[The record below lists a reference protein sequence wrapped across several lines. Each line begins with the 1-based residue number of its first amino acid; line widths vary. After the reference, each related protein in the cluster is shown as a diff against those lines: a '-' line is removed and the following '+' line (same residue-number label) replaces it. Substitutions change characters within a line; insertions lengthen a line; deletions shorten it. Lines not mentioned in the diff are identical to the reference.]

1 MEGNSYHVPVL
12 LKESLEGLAID
23 PAGTYVDLT
32 FGGGGHSRAILACL
46 GSTGRLFALDQ
57 DPEAQQNAIDDER
70 FTLIPQNFRHIKRF
84 LRFYGVKQV
93 DGVLADFGASSYQFD
108 TAERGFSTRFEAALD
123 MRMNPSS
130 PLSAYEVVN
139 TYDEEALSTL
149 FFRYG
154 ELSQSRQI
162 ARTIV
167 QQRSE
172 QPIATTGELKQ
183 AVQRFLPKGKEN
195 KVLAQLYQAIRIEVN
210 HELAALEEMLLQL
223 PEVVRPKGRIALI
236 SYHSL
241 EDRLV
246 KRFIRDGQ
254 FSGEP
259 QKDFYGNLLTPFQK
273 VGKAITPTQEELARN
288 NRARSAVL
296 RVAERKSEER
306 KVNCKS

>member
-1 MEGNSYHVPVL
+1 MEYSYHVPVL
-12 LKESLEGLAID
+12 LKESLEGLAIN
-23 PAGTYVDLT
+23 PAGTYVDTT
-32 FGGGGHSRAILACL
+32 FGGGGHSRAILAAL
-46 GSTGRLFALDQ
+46 GSRGRLLAFDQ
-57 DPEAQQNAIDDER
+57 DPQAQQNAIDDER
-70 FTLIPQNFRHIKRF
+70 FTLIPQNFRYIKRF

-93 DGVLADFGASSYQFD
+93 DGVLADFGVSSYQFD
-108 TAERGFSTRFEAALD
+108 TAERGFSTRLEGALD
-123 MRMNPSS
+123 MRMNPEAS
-130 PLSAYEVVN
+130 LSAYEVVN
-139 TYDEEALSTL
+139 TYEEEALSTL

-167 QQRSE
+167 QQRSTR
-172 QPIATTGELKQ
+172 PIATTGELKQ
-183 AVQRFLPKGKEN
+183 VVQRFLPKGKEN

-210 HELAALEEMLLQL
+210 GELAALEELLLQL
-223 PEVVRPKGRIALI
+223 PEIVRPGGRIALI

-273 VGKAITPTQEELARN
+273 VGKAIVATQEEIAQN

-296 RVAERKSEER
+296 RVAERRSESEE
-306 KVNCKS
+306 

>member
-1 MEGNSYHVPVL
+1 MEYSYHVPVL
-12 LKESLEGLAID
+12 LKESLEGLAIN
-23 PAGTYVDLT
+23 PAGTYVDTT
-32 FGGGGHSRAILACL
+32 FGGGGHSRAILAAL
-46 GSTGRLFALDQ
+46 GSRGRLLAFDQ
-57 DPEAQQNAIDDER
+57 DPQAQQNAIDDER

-84 LRFYGVKQV
+84 LRFYGIKQV
-93 DGVLADFGASSYQFD
+93 DGVLADFGVSSYQFD
-108 TAERGFSTRFEAALD
+108 TAERGFSTRLEGALD
-123 MRMNPSS
+123 MRMNPEA

-139 TYDEEALSTL
+139 TYEEEALSTL

-167 QQRSE
+167 QQRSTR
-172 QPIATTGELKQ
+172 PIATTGELKQ
-183 AVQRFLPKGKEN
+183 VVQRFLPKGKEN

-210 HELAALEEMLLQL
+210 GELAALEELLLQL
-223 PEVVRPKGRIALI
+223 PEIVRPGGRIALI

-273 VGKAITPTQEELARN
+273 VGKAIVATQEEIVQN

-296 RVAERKSEER
+296 RVAERRSEE
-306 KVNCKS
+306 

>member
-1 MEGNSYHVPVL
+1 MEYSYHVPVL
-12 LKESLEGLAID
+12 LKESMEGLAIN
-23 PAGTYVDLT
+23 PAGTYVDTT
-32 FGGGGHSRAILACL
+32 FGGGGHSRAILAAL
-46 GSTGRLFALDQ
+46 GSRGRLLAFDQ
-57 DPEAQQNAIDDER
+57 DPQAQQNAIDDER

-93 DGVLADFGASSYQFD
+93 DGVLADFGVSSYQFD
-108 TAERGFSTRFEAALD
+108 TAERGFSTRLEGALD
-123 MRMNPSS
+123 MRMNPEA

-139 TYDEEALSTL
+139 TYEEEALSTL

-167 QQRSE
+167 QQRSTK
-172 QPIATTGELKQ
+172 PIVTTGELKQ
-183 AVQRFLPKGKEN
+183 VVQRFLPKGKEN

-210 HELAALEEMLLQL
+210 GELAALEELLLQL
-223 PEVVRPKGRIALI
+223 PEIVRPGGRIALI

-273 VGKAITPTQEELARN
+273 VGKAIVATQEEIAQN

-296 RVAERKSEER
+296 RVAERRSESEE
-306 KVNCKS
+306 

>member
-1 MEGNSYHVPVL
+1 MEYSYHVPVL
-12 LKESLEGLAID
+12 LKESLEGLAIN
-23 PAGTYVDLT
+23 PSGTYVDTT
-32 FGGGGHSRAILACL
+32 FGGGGHSRAILAAL
-46 GSTGRLFALDQ
+46 GSRGRLLAFDQ
-57 DPEAQQNAIDDER
+57 DPQAQQNAIDDER

-93 DGVLADFGASSYQFD
+93 DGVLADFGVSSYQFD
-108 TAERGFSTRFEAALD
+108 TAERGFSTRLEGALD
-123 MRMNPSS
+123 MRMNPEA

-139 TYDEEALSTL
+139 TYEEDALSTL

-167 QQRSE
+167 QQRSTR
-172 QPIATTGELKQ
+172 PIATTGELKQ
-183 AVQRFLPKGKEN
+183 VVQRFLPKGKEN

-210 HELAALEEMLLQL
+210 GELAALEELLLQL
-223 PEVVRPKGRIALI
+223 PEIVRPGGRIALI

-273 VGKAITPTQEELARN
+273 VGKAIVATQEEIAQN

-296 RVAERKSEER
+296 RVAERKREE
-306 KVNCKS
+306 

>member
-1 MEGNSYHVPVL
+1 MEYSYHVPVL
-12 LKESLEGLAID
+12 LKERMEGLAIN
-23 PAGTYVDLT
+23 PAGTYVDTT
-32 FGGGGHSRAILACL
+32 FGGGGHSRAILAAL
-46 GSTGRLFALDQ
+46 GSRGRLLAFDQ
-57 DPEAQQNAIDDER
+57 DPQAQQNAIDDER

-93 DGVLADFGASSYQFD
+93 DGVLADFGVSSYQFD
-108 TAERGFSTRFEAALD
+108 TAERGFSTRLEGALD
-123 MRMNPSS
+123 MRMNPEA

-139 TYDEEALSTL
+139 TYEEEALSTL

-167 QQRSE
+167 QQRSTR
-172 QPIATTGELKQ
+172 PIATTGELKQ
-183 AVQRFLPKGKEN
+183 VVQRFLPKGKEN

-210 HELAALEEMLLQL
+210 GELAALEELLLQL
-223 PEVVRPKGRIALI
+223 PEIVRPGGRIALI

-273 VGKAITPTQEELARN
+273 VGKAIVATQEEIAQN

-296 RVAERKSEER
+296 RVAERRSEGEE
-306 KVNCKS
+306 

>member
-1 MEGNSYHVPVL
+1 MEYSYHVPVL
-12 LKESLEGLAID
+12 LKESLEGLAIN
-23 PAGTYVDLT
+23 PTGTYVDTT
-32 FGGGGHSRAILACL
+32 FGGGGHSRAILAAL
-46 GSTGRLFALDQ
+46 GSRGRLLAFDQ
-57 DPEAQQNAIDDER
+57 DPQAQQNAIDDER

-93 DGVLADFGASSYQFD
+93 DGVLADFGVSSYQFD
-108 TAERGFSTRFEAALD
+108 TAERGFSTRLEGALD
-123 MRMNPSS
+123 MRMNPEA

-139 TYDEEALSTL
+139 TYEEEALSTL

-167 QQRSE
+167 QQRSTR
-172 QPIATTGELKQ
+172 PIATTGELKQ
-183 AVQRFLPKGKEN
+183 VVQRFLPKGKEN

-210 HELAALEEMLLQL
+210 GELAALEELLLQL
-223 PEVVRPKGRIALI
+223 PEIVRPGGRIALI

-273 VGKAITPTQEELARN
+273 VGKAIVATQEEIAQN

-296 RVAERKSEER
+296 RVAERRSESEE
-306 KVNCKS
+306 

>member
-23 PAGTYVDLT
+23 PVGTYVDLT

-46 GSTGRLFALDQ
+46 GSTGRLFAFDQ

-93 DGVLADFGASSYQFD
+93 DGVLADFGVSSYQFD

-183 AVQRFLPKGKEN
+183 AVQRFLPKSKEN

-296 RVAERKSEER
+296 RVAERKSEG
-306 KVNCKS
+306 

>member
-1 MEGNSYHVPVL
+1 MEYSYHVPVL
-12 LKESLEGLAID
+12 LKESMEGLAIN
-23 PAGTYVDLT
+23 PAGMYVDTT
-32 FGGGGHSRAILACL
+32 FGGGGHSRAILAAL
-46 GSTGRLFALDQ
+46 GSRGRLLAFDQ
-57 DPEAQQNAIDDER
+57 DPQAQQNAIDDER

-93 DGVLADFGASSYQFD
+93 DGVLADFGVSSYQFD
-108 TAERGFSTRFEAALD
+108 TAERGFSTRLEGALD
-123 MRMNPSS
+123 MRMNPEA

-139 TYDEEALSTL
+139 TYEEEALSTL

-167 QQRSE
+167 QQRSTK
-172 QPIATTGELKQ
+172 PIATTGELKQ
-183 AVQRFLPKGKEN
+183 VVQRFLPKGKEN

-210 HELAALEEMLLQL
+210 GELAALEELLLQL
-223 PEVVRPKGRIALI
+223 PEIVRPGGRIALI

-273 VGKAITPTQEELARN
+273 VGKAIVATQEEIAQN

-296 RVAERKSEER
+296 RVAERRSESEE
-306 KVNCKS
+306 

>member
-1 MEGNSYHVPVL
+1 MEYSYHVPVL
-12 LKESLEGLAID
+12 LKESLEGLAIN
-23 PAGTYVDLT
+23 PAGTYVDTT
-32 FGGGGHSRAILACL
+32 FGGGGHSRAILAAL
-46 GSTGRLFALDQ
+46 GSRGRLLAFDQ
-57 DPEAQQNAIDDER
+57 DPQAQQNAIDDER
-70 FTLIPQNFRHIKRF
+70 FTLIPQNFRYIKRF

-93 DGVLADFGASSYQFD
+93 DGVLADFGVSSYQFD
-108 TAERGFSTRFEAALD
+108 TAERGFSTRLEGALD
-123 MRMNPSS
+123 MRMNPEA

-139 TYDEEALSTL
+139 TYEEEALSTL

-167 QQRSE
+167 QQRSTR
-172 QPIATTGELKQ
+172 PIATTGELKQ
-183 AVQRFLPKGKEN
+183 VVQRFLPKGKEN

-210 HELAALEEMLLQL
+210 GELAALEELLLQL
-223 PEVVRPKGRIALI
+223 PEIVRPGGRIALI

-273 VGKAITPTQEELARN
+273 VGKAIVATQEEIAQN

-296 RVAERKSEER
+296 RVAERRSESEE
-306 KVNCKS
+306 

>member
-1 MEGNSYHVPVL
+1 MEYSYHVPVL
-12 LKESLEGLAID
+12 LKESMEGLAIN
-23 PAGTYVDLT
+23 PEGTYVDTT
-32 FGGGGHSRAILACL
+32 FGGGGHSRAILAAL
-46 GSTGRLFALDQ
+46 GSEGRLLAFDQ
-57 DPEAQQNAIDDER
+57 DPQAQQNAIDDER

-93 DGVLADFGASSYQFD
+93 DGVLADFGVSSHQFD
-108 TAERGFSTRFEAALD
+108 TAERGFSTRLEGALD
-123 MRMNPSS
+123 MRMNPEA

-172 QPIATTGELKQ
+172 KPIATTGELKQ
-183 AVQRFLPKGKEN
+183 VVQRFLPKGKEN

-210 HELAALEEMLLQL
+210 GELAALEELLLQL
-223 PEVVRPKGRIALI
+223 PEIVRPGGRIALI

-246 KRFIRDGQ
+246 KRFVRDGQ

-273 VGKAITPTQEELARN
+273 VGKAIVASQEEIAQN

-296 RVAERKSEER
+296 RVAERKSEE
-306 KVNCKS
+306 

>member
-1 MEGNSYHVPVL
+1 MEYSYHVPVL
-12 LKESLEGLAID
+12 LKESMEGLAIN
-23 PAGTYVDLT
+23 PAGTYVDTT
-32 FGGGGHSRAILACL
+32 FGGGGHSRAILAAL
-46 GSTGRLFALDQ
+46 GSRGRLLAFDQ
-57 DPEAQQNAIDDER
+57 DPQAQQNAIDDER

-93 DGVLADFGASSYQFD
+93 DGVLADFGVSSYQFD
-108 TAERGFSTRFEAALD
+108 TAERGFSTRLEGALD
-123 MRMNPSS
+123 MRMNPEA

-139 TYDEEALSTL
+139 TYEEEALSTL

-167 QQRSE
+167 QQRSTR
-172 QPIATTGELKQ
+172 PIATTGELKQ
-183 AVQRFLPKGKEN
+183 VVQRFLPKGKEN

-210 HELAALEEMLLQL
+210 GELAALEELLLQL
-223 PEVVRPKGRIALI
+223 PEIVRPGGRIALI

-273 VGKAITPTQEELARN
+273 VGKAIVAPQEEIAQN

-296 RVAERKSEER
+296 RVAERRSESEE
-306 KVNCKS
+306 

>member
-1 MEGNSYHVPVL
+1 MEYSYHVPVL
-12 LKESLEGLAID
+12 LKESLEGLAIN
-23 PAGTYVDLT
+23 PAGTYVDTT
-32 FGGGGHSRAILACL
+32 FGGGGHSRAILAAL
-46 GSTGRLFALDQ
+46 GSRGRLLAFDQ
-57 DPEAQQNAIDDER
+57 DPQAQQNAIDDER

-93 DGVLADFGASSYQFD
+93 DGVLADFGVSSYQFD
-108 TAERGFSTRFEAALD
+108 TAERGFSTRLEGALD
-123 MRMNPSS
+123 MRMNPEA

-139 TYDEEALSTL
+139 TYEEEALSTL

-162 ARTIV
+162 AHTIV
-167 QQRSE
+167 QQRSTR
-172 QPIATTGELKQ
+172 PIATTGELKQ
-183 AVQRFLPKGKEN
+183 VVQRFLPKGKEN

-210 HELAALEEMLLQL
+210 GELAALEELLLQL
-223 PEVVRPKGRIALI
+223 PEIVRPGGRIALI

-273 VGKAITPTQEELARN
+273 VGKAIVATQEEIAQN

-296 RVAERKSEER
+296 RVAERRSESEE
-306 KVNCKS
+306 

>member
-1 MEGNSYHVPVL
+1 MEYSYHVPVL
-12 LKESLEGLAID
+12 LKESLEGLAIN
-23 PAGTYVDLT
+23 PAGTYVDTT
-32 FGGGGHSRAILACL
+32 FGGGGHSRAILAAL
-46 GSTGRLFALDQ
+46 GSRGRLLAFDQ
-57 DPEAQQNAIDDER
+57 DPQAQQNAIDDER

-93 DGVLADFGASSYQFD
+93 DGLLADFGVSSYQFD
-108 TAERGFSTRFEAALD
+108 TAERGFSTRLEGALD
-123 MRMNPSS
+123 MRMNPEA

-139 TYDEEALSTL
+139 TYEEEALSTL

-167 QQRSE
+167 QQRSTR
-172 QPIATTGELKQ
+172 PIATTGELKQ
-183 AVQRFLPKGKEN
+183 VVQRFLPKGKEN

-210 HELAALEEMLLQL
+210 GELAALEELLLQL
-223 PEVVRPKGRIALI
+223 PEIVRPGGRIALI

-273 VGKAITPTQEELARN
+273 VGKAIVATQEEIAQN

-296 RVAERKSEER
+296 RVAERKREE
-306 KVNCKS
+306 

>member
-23 PAGTYVDLT
+23 PVGTYVDLT

-46 GSTGRLFALDQ
+46 GSTGRLFAFDQ

-93 DGVLADFGASSYQFD
+93 DGVLADFGVSSYQFD

-154 ELSQSRQI
+154 ELSPSRQI

-296 RVAERKSEER
+296 RVAERKSEE
-306 KVNCKS
+306 

>member
-1 MEGNSYHVPVL
+1 MEYSYHVPVL
-12 LKESLEGLAID
+12 LKESLEGLAIN
-23 PAGTYVDLT
+23 PAGTYVDTT
-32 FGGGGHSRAILACL
+32 FGGGGHSRAILAAL
-46 GSTGRLFALDQ
+46 GSRGRLLAFDQ
-57 DPEAQQNAIDDER
+57 DPQAQQNAIDDER
-70 FTLIPQNFRHIKRF
+70 FVLIPQNFRHIKRF

-93 DGVLADFGASSYQFD
+93 DGVLADFGVSSYQFD
-108 TAERGFSTRFEAALD
+108 TAERGFSTRLEGALD
-123 MRMNPSS
+123 MRMNPEA

-139 TYDEEALSTL
+139 TYEEEALSTL

-167 QQRSE
+167 QQRSTK
-172 QPIATTGELKQ
+172 PIATTGELKQ
-183 AVQRFLPKGKEN
+183 VVQRFLPKGKEN

-210 HELAALEEMLLQL
+210 GELAALEELLLQL
-223 PEVVRPKGRIALI
+223 PEIVRPGGRIALI

-273 VGKAITPTQEELARN
+273 VGKAIVATQEEIAQN

-296 RVAERKSEER
+296 RVAERRSESEE
-306 KVNCKS
+306 

>member
-1 MEGNSYHVPVL
+1 MEYSYHVPVL
-12 LKESLEGLAID
+12 LKESMEGLAIN
-23 PAGTYVDLT
+23 PAGTYVDTT
-32 FGGGGHSRAILACL
+32 FGGGGHSRAILAAL
-46 GSTGRLFALDQ
+46 GSRGRLLAFDQ
-57 DPEAQQNAIDDER
+57 DPQAQQNAIDDER

-93 DGVLADFGASSYQFD
+93 DGVLADFGVSSYQFD
-108 TAERGFSTRFEAALD
+108 TAERGFSTRLEGALD
-123 MRMNPSS
+123 MRMNPEA

-139 TYDEEALSTL
+139 PYEEEALSTL

-172 QPIATTGELKQ
+172 RPIATTGELKQ
-183 AVQRFLPKGKEN
+183 VVQRFLPKGKEN

-210 HELAALEEMLLQL
+210 GELAALEELLLQM
-223 PEVVRPKGRIALI
+223 PEIVRPGGRIALI

-273 VGKAITPTQEELARN
+273 VGKAIVATQEEIAQN

-296 RVAERKSEER
+296 RVAERRSESE
-306 KVNCKS
+306 K

>member
-1 MEGNSYHVPVL
+1 MEYSYHVPVL
-12 LKESLEGLAID
+12 LKESMEGLAIN
-23 PAGTYVDLT
+23 PSGTYVDTT
-32 FGGGGHSRAILACL
+32 FGGGGHSRAILAAL
-46 GSTGRLFALDQ
+46 GSRGRLLAFDQ
-57 DPEAQQNAIDDER
+57 DPQAQQNAIDDER

-93 DGVLADFGASSYQFD
+93 DGVLADFGVSSYQFD
-108 TAERGFSTRFEAALD
+108 TAERGFSTRLEGALD
-123 MRMNPSS
+123 MRMNPEA

-139 TYDEEALSTL
+139 TYEEEALSTL

-167 QQRSE
+167 QQRSTR
-172 QPIATTGELKQ
+172 PIATTGELKQ
-183 AVQRFLPKGKEN
+183 VVQRFLPKGKEN

-210 HELAALEEMLLQL
+210 GELAALEELLLQL
-223 PEVVRPKGRIALI
+223 PEIVRPGGRIALI

-273 VGKAITPTQEELARN
+273 VGKTIVATQEEITQN

-296 RVAERKSEER
+296 RVAERRSESE
-306 KVNCKS
+306 K

>member
-46 GSTGRLFALDQ
+46 GSTGRLFAFDQ

-93 DGVLADFGASSYQFD
+93 DGVLADFGVSSYQFD

-162 ARTIV
+162 ARAIV

-273 VGKAITPTQEELARN
+273 VGKAITSTEEELARN

-296 RVAERKSEER
+296 RVAERKSEE
-306 KVNCKS
+306 

>member
-1 MEGNSYHVPVL
+1 MMEYSYHVPVL
-12 LKESLEGLAID
+12 LKESMEGLAIN
-23 PAGTYVDLT
+23 PAGTYVDTT
-32 FGGGGHSRAILACL
+32 FGGGGHSRAILAAL
-46 GSTGRLFALDQ
+46 GSRGRLLAFDQ
-57 DPEAQQNAIDDER
+57 DPQAQQNAIDDER

-93 DGVLADFGASSYQFD
+93 DGVLADFGVSSYQFD
-108 TAERGFSTRFEAALD
+108 TAERGFSTRLEGALD
-123 MRMNPSS
+123 MRMNPEA

-139 TYDEEALSTL
+139 TYEEEALSTL

-167 QQRSE
+167 QQRSTR
-172 QPIATTGELKQ
+172 PIATTGELKQ
-183 AVQRFLPKGKEN
+183 VVQRFLPKGKEN

-210 HELAALEEMLLQL
+210 GELAALEELLLQL
-223 PEVVRPKGRIALI
+223 PEIVRPGGRIALI

-273 VGKAITPTQEELARN
+273 VGKAIVATQEEIAQN

-296 RVAERKSEER
+296 RVAERKREE
-306 KVNCKS
+306 

>member
-1 MEGNSYHVPVL
+1 MEYSYHVPVL
-12 LKESLEGLAID
+12 LKESLEGLAIN
-23 PAGTYVDLT
+23 PSGTYVDTT
-32 FGGGGHSRAILACL
+32 FGGGGHSRAILAAL
-46 GSTGRLFALDQ
+46 GSRGRLLAFDQ
-57 DPEAQQNAIDDER
+57 DPQAQQNAIDDER

-93 DGVLADFGASSYQFD
+93 DGVLADFGVSSYQFD
-108 TAERGFSTRFEAALD
+108 TAERGFSTRLEGALD
-123 MRMNPSS
+123 MRMNPEA

-139 TYDEEALSTL
+139 TYEEEALSTL

-167 QQRSE
+167 QQRSTK
-172 QPIATTGELKQ
+172 PIATTGELKQ
-183 AVQRFLPKGKEN
+183 VVQRFLPKGKEN

-210 HELAALEEMLLQL
+210 GELVALEELLLQL
-223 PEVVRPKGRIALI
+223 PEIVRPGGRIALI

-273 VGKAITPTQEELARN
+273 VGKAILATQEEIAQN

-296 RVAERKSEER
+296 RVAERRSESEE
-306 KVNCKS
+306 

>member
-1 MEGNSYHVPVL
+1 MEYSYHVPVL
-12 LKESLEGLAID
+12 LKESLEGLAIN
-23 PAGTYVDLT
+23 PSGTYVDTT
-32 FGGGGHSRAILACL
+32 FGGGGHSRAILAAL
-46 GSTGRLFALDQ
+46 GSRGRLLAFDQ
-57 DPEAQQNAIDDER
+57 DPQAQQNAIDDER

-93 DGVLADFGASSYQFD
+93 DGVLADFGVSSYQFD
-108 TAERGFSTRFEAALD
+108 TAERGFSTRLEGALD
-123 MRMNPSS
+123 MRMNPEA

-139 TYDEEALSTL
+139 TYEEEALSTL

-167 QQRSE
+167 QQRSTR
-172 QPIATTGELKQ
+172 PIATTGELKQ
-183 AVQRFLPKGKEN
+183 VVQRFLPKGKEN

-210 HELAALEEMLLQL
+210 GELAALEELLLQL
-223 PEVVRPKGRIALI
+223 PEIVRPGGRIALI

-273 VGKAITPTQEELARN
+273 VGKAIVATQEEIAQN

-296 RVAERKSEER
+296 RVAERRSESEE
-306 KVNCKS
+306 

>member
-46 GSTGRLFALDQ
+46 GSTGRLFAFDQ

-93 DGVLADFGASSYQFD
+93 DGVLADFGVSSYQFD

-172 QPIATTGELKQ
+172 QPIATTRELKQ
-183 AVQRFLPKGKEN
+183 AVQRFLAKGKEN

-273 VGKAITPTQEELARN
+273 VGKAITPTEEELARN

-296 RVAERKSEER
+296 RVAERKSEE
-306 KVNCKS
+306 

>member
-1 MEGNSYHVPVL
+1 MEYSYHVPVL
-12 LKESLEGLAID
+12 LKESLEGLTIN
-23 PAGTYVDLT
+23 PAGTYVDTT
-32 FGGGGHSRAILACL
+32 FGGGGHSRAILAAL
-46 GSTGRLFALDQ
+46 GSRGRLLAFDQ
-57 DPEAQQNAIDDER
+57 DPQAQQNAIDDER

-93 DGVLADFGASSYQFD
+93 DGVLADFGVSSYQFD
-108 TAERGFSTRFEAALD
+108 TAERGFSTRLEGALD
-123 MRMNPSS
+123 MRMNPEA

-139 TYDEEALSTL
+139 TYEEEALSTL

-167 QQRSE
+167 QQRNTR
-172 QPIATTGELKQ
+172 PIATTGELKQ
-183 AVQRFLPKGKEN
+183 VVQRFLPKGKEN

-210 HELAALEEMLLQL
+210 GELAALEELLLQL
-223 PEVVRPKGRIALI
+223 PEIVRPGGRIALI

-273 VGKAITPTQEELARN
+273 VGKAIVATQEEIAQN

-296 RVAERKSEER
+296 RVAERRSESEE
-306 KVNCKS
+306 

>member
-1 MEGNSYHVPVL
+1 MEYSYHVPVL
-12 LKESLEGLAID
+12 LKESLEGLAIN
-23 PAGTYVDLT
+23 PAGTYVDTT
-32 FGGGGHSRAILACL
+32 FGGGGHSRAILAAL
-46 GSTGRLFALDQ
+46 GSRGRLLAFDQ
-57 DPEAQQNAIDDER
+57 DPQAQQNAIDDER

-93 DGVLADFGASSYQFD
+93 DGVLADFGVSSYQFD
-108 TAERGFSTRFEAALD
+108 TAERGFSTRLEGALD
-123 MRMNPSS
+123 MRMNPEA

-139 TYDEEALSTL
+139 TYEEEALSTL

-172 QPIATTGELKQ
+172 RPIATTGELKQ
-183 AVQRFLPKGKEN
+183 VVQRFLPKGKEN

-210 HELAALEEMLLQL
+210 GELAALEELLLQL
-223 PEVVRPKGRIALI
+223 PEIVRLGGRIALI

-273 VGKAITPTQEELARN
+273 VGKAIVATQEEIAQN

-296 RVAERKSEER
+296 RVAERRSESEE
-306 KVNCKS
+306 

>member
-1 MEGNSYHVPVL
+1 MEYSYHVPVL
-12 LKESLEGLAID
+12 LKESFEGLTIN
-23 PAGTYVDLT
+23 PAGTYVDTT
-32 FGGGGHSRAILACL
+32 FGGGGHSRAILAAL
-46 GSTGRLFALDQ
+46 GSRGRLLAFDQ
-57 DPEAQQNAIDDER
+57 DPQAQQNAIDDER

-93 DGVLADFGASSYQFD
+93 DGVLADFGVSSYQFD
-108 TAERGFSTRFEAALD
+108 TAERGFSTRLEGALD
-123 MRMNPSS
+123 MRMNPEA

-139 TYDEEALSTL
+139 TYEEEALSTL

-167 QQRSE
+167 QQRSTR
-172 QPIATTGELKQ
+172 PIATTGELKQ
-183 AVQRFLPKGKEN
+183 VVQRFLPKGKEN

-210 HELAALEEMLLQL
+210 GELAALEELLLQL
-223 PEVVRPKGRIALI
+223 PEIVRPGGRIALI

-273 VGKAITPTQEELARN
+273 VGKAIVATQEEIAQN

-296 RVAERKSEER
+296 RVAERRSESEE
-306 KVNCKS
+306 

>member
-1 MEGNSYHVPVL
+1 MEYSYHVPVL
-12 LKESLEGLAID
+12 LEESLEGLAIN
-23 PAGTYVDLT
+23 PAGTYVDTT
-32 FGGGGHSRAILACL
+32 FGGGGHSRAILATL
-46 GSTGRLFALDQ
+46 GSEGRLLAFDQ
-57 DPEAQQNAIDDER
+57 DPQAQQNAIDDER

-93 DGVLADFGASSYQFD
+93 DGVLADFGVSSYQFD
-108 TAERGFSTRFEAALD
+108 TAERGFSTRLEGALD
-123 MRMNPSS
+123 MRMNPEA

-139 TYDEEALSTL
+139 TYEEEALSTL

-162 ARTIV
+162 ARTIA

-172 QPIATTGELKQ
+172 RPIATTGELKQ
-183 AVQRFLPKGKEN
+183 VVQRFLPKGKEN

-210 HELAALEEMLLQL
+210 GELAALEEMLLQL
-223 PEVVRPKGRIALI
+223 PEVVKPGGRIVLI

-254 FSGEP
+254 FSGEA
-259 QKDFYGNLLTPFQK
+259 QKDFYGNLLTPFHK
-273 VGKAITPTQEELARN
+273 VGKAIVATPEEIAQN

-296 RVAERKSEER
+296 RVAERKREA
-306 KVNCKS
+306 

>member
-1 MEGNSYHVPVL
+1 MEYSYHVPVL
-12 LKESLEGLAID
+12 LKESLEGLAIN
-23 PAGTYVDLT
+23 PAGTYVDTT
-32 FGGGGHSRAILACL
+32 FGGGGHSRAILAAL
-46 GSTGRLFALDQ
+46 GSRGRLLAFDQ
-57 DPEAQQNAIDDER
+57 DPQAQQNAIDDER

-93 DGVLADFGASSYQFD
+93 DGVLADFGVSSYQFD
-108 TAERGFSTRFEAALD
+108 TAERGFSTRLEGALD
-123 MRMNPSS
+123 MRMNPEA

-139 TYDEEALSTL
+139 TYEEEALSTL

-167 QQRSE
+167 QQRSTK
-172 QPIATTGELKQ
+172 PIATTGELKQ
-183 AVQRFLPKGKEN
+183 VVQRFLPKGKEN

-210 HELAALEEMLLQL
+210 GELAALEELLLQL
-223 PEVVRPKGRIALI
+223 PEIVRPGGRIALI

-273 VGKAITPTQEELARN
+273 VGKAIVATQEEIAQN

-296 RVAERKSEER
+296 RVAERRSESE
-306 KVNCKS
+306 K

>member
-1 MEGNSYHVPVL
+1 MEYSYHVPVL
-12 LKESLEGLAID
+12 LKESLEGLAIN
-23 PAGTYVDLT
+23 PAGTYVDTT
-32 FGGGGHSRAILACL
+32 FGGGGHSRAILAAL
-46 GSTGRLFALDQ
+46 GSRGRLLAFDQ
-57 DPEAQQNAIDDER
+57 DPQVQQNAIDDER

-93 DGVLADFGASSYQFD
+93 DGVLADFGVSSYQFD
-108 TAERGFSTRFEAALD
+108 TAERGFSTRLEGALD
-123 MRMNPSS
+123 MRMNPEAL
-130 PLSAYEVVN
+130 LSAYEVVN
-139 TYDEEALSTL
+139 TYEEEALSTL

-167 QQRSE
+167 QQRSTK
-172 QPIATTGELKQ
+172 PIATTGELKQ
-183 AVQRFLPKGKEN
+183 VVQRFLPKGKEN

-210 HELAALEEMLLQL
+210 GELAALEELLLQL
-223 PEVVRPKGRIALI
+223 PEIVRPGGRIALI

-273 VGKAITPTQEELARN
+273 VGKAIVATQEEIAQN

-296 RVAERKSEER
+296 RVAERKREE
-306 KVNCKS
+306 

>member
-1 MEGNSYHVPVL
+1 MEYSYHVPVL
-12 LKESLEGLAID
+12 LKESLEGLTIN
-23 PAGTYVDLT
+23 PAGTYVDTT
-32 FGGGGHSRAILACL
+32 FGGGGHSRAILAAL
-46 GSTGRLFALDQ
+46 GSRGRLLAFDQ
-57 DPEAQQNAIDDER
+57 DPQAQQNAIDDER

-93 DGVLADFGASSYQFD
+93 DGVLADFGVSSYQFD
-108 TAERGFSTRFEAALD
+108 TAERGFSTRLEGALD
-123 MRMNPSS
+123 MRMNPES

-139 TYDEEALSTL
+139 TYEEEALSTL

-167 QQRSE
+167 QQRSTR
-172 QPIATTGELKQ
+172 PIATTGELKQ
-183 AVQRFLPKGKEN
+183 VVQRFLPKGKEN

-210 HELAALEEMLLQL
+210 GELAALEELLLQL
-223 PEVVRPKGRIALI
+223 PEIVRPGGRIALI

-246 KRFIRDGQ
+246 KRFVRDGQ

-273 VGKAITPTQEELARN
+273 VGKAIVATQEEIAQN

-296 RVAERKSEER
+296 RVAERKREE
-306 KVNCKS
+306 

>member
-1 MEGNSYHVPVL
+1 MGYSYHVPVL
-12 LKESLEGLAID
+12 LKESLEGLTIN
-23 PAGTYVDLT
+23 PAGTYVDTT
-32 FGGGGHSRAILACL
+32 FGGGGHSRAILAAL
-46 GSTGRLFALDQ
+46 GSRGRLLAFDQ
-57 DPEAQQNAIDDER
+57 DPQAQQNAIDDER

-93 DGVLADFGASSYQFD
+93 DGVLADFGVSSYQFD
-108 TAERGFSTRFEAALD
+108 TAERGFSTRLEGALD
-123 MRMNPSS
+123 MRMNPEA

-139 TYDEEALSTL
+139 TYEEEALSTL

-167 QQRSE
+167 QQRSTR
-172 QPIATTGELKQ
+172 PIATTGELKQ
-183 AVQRFLPKGKEN
+183 VVQRFLPKGKEN

-210 HELAALEEMLLQL
+210 GELAALEELLLQL
-223 PEVVRPKGRIALI
+223 PEIVRPGGRIALI

-273 VGKAITPTQEELARN
+273 VGKAIVATQEEIAQN

-296 RVAERKSEER
+296 RVAERRSESEE
-306 KVNCKS
+306 

>member
-46 GSTGRLFALDQ
+46 GSTGRLFAFDQ

-93 DGVLADFGASSYQFD
+93 DGVLADFGVSSYQFD

-162 ARTIV
+162 AHTIV

-273 VGKAITPTQEELARN
+273 VGKAITPTEEELARN

-296 RVAERKSEER
+296 RVAERKSEE
-306 KVNCKS
+306 

>member
-1 MEGNSYHVPVL
+1 MEYSYHVPVL
-12 LKESLEGLAID
+12 LKESLEGLTIN
-23 PAGTYVDLT
+23 PAGTYVDTT
-32 FGGGGHSRAILACL
+32 FGGGGHSRAILAAL
-46 GSTGRLFALDQ
+46 GSRGRLLAFDQ
-57 DPEAQQNAIDDER
+57 DPQAQQNAIDDER

-93 DGVLADFGASSYQFD
+93 DGVLADFGVSSYQFD
-108 TAERGFSTRFEAALD
+108 TADRGFSTRLEGALD
-123 MRMNPSS
+123 MRMNPEA

-139 TYDEEALSTL
+139 TYEEEALSTL

-167 QQRSE
+167 QQRSTK
-172 QPIATTGELKQ
+172 PIATTGELKQ
-183 AVQRFLPKGKEN
+183 VVQRFLPKGKEN

-210 HELAALEEMLLQL
+210 GELAALEELLLQL
-223 PEVVRPKGRIALI
+223 PEIVRPGGRIALI

-273 VGKAITPTQEELARN
+273 VGKAIVATQEEIAQN

-296 RVAERKSEER
+296 RVAERKREE
-306 KVNCKS
+306 

>member
-1 MEGNSYHVPVL
+1 MEYSYHVPVL
-12 LKESLEGLAID
+12 LEESMEGLAIN
-23 PAGTYVDLT
+23 PAGTYVDTT
-32 FGGGGHSRAILACL
+32 FGGGGHSRAILAAL
-46 GSTGRLFALDQ
+46 GSRGRLLAFDQ
-57 DPEAQQNAIDDER
+57 DPQAQQNAIDDER

-93 DGVLADFGASSYQFD
+93 DGVLADFGVSSYQFD
-108 TAERGFSTRFEAALD
+108 TAERGFSTRLEGALD
-123 MRMNPSS
+123 MRMNPEA

-139 TYDEEALSTL
+139 TYEEEALSTL

-167 QQRSE
+167 QQRSTR
-172 QPIATTGELKQ
+172 PIATTGELKQ
-183 AVQRFLPKGKEN
+183 VVQRFLPKGKEN

-210 HELAALEEMLLQL
+210 GELAALEELLLQL
-223 PEVVRPKGRIALI
+223 PEIVRPGGRIALI

-273 VGKAITPTQEELARN
+273 VGKAIVATQEEIAQN

-296 RVAERKSEER
+296 RVAERRSESEE
-306 KVNCKS
+306 

>member
-1 MEGNSYHVPVL
+1 MEGNSYHVRVL

-46 GSTGRLFALDQ
+46 GSTGRLFAFDQ

-93 DGVLADFGASSYQFD
+93 DGVLADFGVSSYQFD

-162 ARTIV
+162 ARAIV

-273 VGKAITPTQEELARN
+273 VGKAITPTEEELARN

-296 RVAERKSEER
+296 RVAERKSEE
-306 KVNCKS
+306 

>member
-1 MEGNSYHVPVL
+1 MEYSYHVPVL
-12 LKESLEGLAID
+12 LKESLEGLAIN
-23 PAGTYVDLT
+23 PAGTYVDTT
-32 FGGGGHSRAILACL
+32 FGGGGHSRAILAAL
-46 GSTGRLFALDQ
+46 GSRGRLLAFDQ
-57 DPEAQQNAIDDER
+57 DPQAQQNAIDDER

-84 LRFYGVKQV
+84 LRFYGIKQV
-93 DGVLADFGASSYQFD
+93 DGVLADFGVSSYQFD
-108 TAERGFSTRFEAALD
+108 TAERGFSTRLEGALD
-123 MRMNPSS
+123 MRMNPEA

-139 TYDEEALSTL
+139 TYEEEALSTL

-167 QQRSE
+167 QQRSTK
-172 QPIATTGELKQ
+172 PIATTGELKQ
-183 AVQRFLPKGKEN
+183 VVQRFLPKGKEN

-210 HELAALEEMLLQL
+210 GELAALEELLLQL
-223 PEVVRPKGRIALI
+223 PEIVRPGGRIALI

-273 VGKAITPTQEELARN
+273 VGKAIVATQEEIAQN

-296 RVAERKSEER
+296 RVAERRSESEE
-306 KVNCKS
+306 

>member
-1 MEGNSYHVPVL
+1 MEYSYHVPVL
-12 LKESLEGLAID
+12 LKESLEGLTIN
-23 PAGTYVDLT
+23 PAGTYVDTT
-32 FGGGGHSRAILACL
+32 FGGGGHSRAILAAL
-46 GSTGRLFALDQ
+46 GSRGRLLAFDQ
-57 DPEAQQNAIDDER
+57 DPQAQQNAIDDER

-93 DGVLADFGASSYQFD
+93 DGVLADFGVSSYQFD
-108 TAERGFSTRFEAALD
+108 TAERGFSTRLEGALD
-123 MRMNPSS
+123 MRMNPEA

-139 TYDEEALSTL
+139 TYEEEALSTL

-172 QPIATTGELKQ
+172 RPIATTGELKQ
-183 AVQRFLPKGKEN
+183 VVQRFLPKGKEN

-210 HELAALEEMLLQL
+210 GELAALEELLLQL
-223 PEVVRPKGRIALI
+223 PEIVRPGGRIALI

-273 VGKAITPTQEELARN
+273 VGKAIVATQEEIAQN

-296 RVAERKSEER
+296 RVAERKREE
-306 KVNCKS
+306 

>member
-1 MEGNSYHVPVL
+1 MEYSYHVPVL
-12 LKESLEGLAID
+12 LKESLEGLTIN
-23 PAGTYVDLT
+23 PAGTYVDTT
-32 FGGGGHSRAILACL
+32 FGGGGHSRAILAAL
-46 GSTGRLFALDQ
+46 GSRGRLLAFDQ
-57 DPEAQQNAIDDER
+57 DPQAQQNAIDDER

-93 DGVLADFGASSYQFD
+93 DGVLADFGVSSYQFD
-108 TAERGFSTRFEAALD
+108 TAERGFSTRLEGALD
-123 MRMNPSS
+123 MRMNPEA

-139 TYDEEALSTL
+139 TYEEEALSTL

-167 QQRSE
+167 QQRSTR
-172 QPIATTGELKQ
+172 PIATTGELKQ
-183 AVQRFLPKGKEN
+183 VEQRFLPKGKEN

-210 HELAALEEMLLQL
+210 GELAALEELLLQL
-223 PEVVRPKGRIALI
+223 PEIVRPGGRIALI

-273 VGKAITPTQEELARN
+273 VGKAIVATQEEIAQN

-296 RVAERKSEER
+296 RVAERRSESEE
-306 KVNCKS
+306 